1 MDTLT
6 YFLDINSAFF
16 KLLGYPMSYIE
27 FFGTILGLIS
37 VWLATKANIHT
48 WSIGILNVIA
58 FFVIYY
64 QVQLY
69 SDMFLQIYFFAMSI
83 YGWWNWKSINNTGKG
98 SMEISALA
106 SRSRIIYLLIILIGF
121 VSLGF
126 VISNIHSYYSTIF
139 SKPAAYP
146 YTDALTTIL
155 SIVAT
160 ILMAQKKIECW
171 ILWIIVDLISI
182 YLYSTKGI
190 IFISIEY
197 IIFLILATIGM
208 FDWLKYLKNAKGLG
222 SGQVYAAP

>member
-1 MDTLT
+1 
-6 YFLDINSAFF
+6 
-16 KLLGYPMSYIE
+16 
-27 FFGTILGLIS
+27 
-37 VWLATKANIHT
+37 
-48 WSIGILNVIA
+48 
-58 FFVIYY
+58 
-64 QVQLY
+64 
-69 SDMFLQIYFFAMSI
+69 MSI